1 MKLSSRKE
9 LLKESE
15 STLKEIKKSLN
26 EASDPQEN
34 DIKMVY
40 DWMDN
45 LINLVVADPT
55 EAKKQR
61 KYAMEFLNYPKIKKS
76 SPVAAKKYA
85 MNIDDAILSFGH
97 LVGDME
103 EQLDELKKLKS
114 KLPEIKKILN
124 SIEHKIDQFN
134 WENEM

>member
-1 MKLSSRKE
+1 MKLSSRKQ

-15 STLKEIKKSLN
+15 STLKSIKKSLN

-76 SPVAAKKYA
+76 SPAAAKKYVT
-85 MNIDDAILSFGH
+85 NIDDAILSFGH

-103 EQLDELKKLKS
+103 EQLEELKKLKS
-114 KLPEIKKILN
+114 KLPQIKKILN

-134 WENEM
+134 WENE

>member
-1 MKLSSRKE
+1 MKLSSRKQ

-15 STLKEIKKSLN
+15 LTLKSIKKSLN

-85 MNIDDAILSFGH
+85 INIDDAILSFGH

-103 EQLDELKKLKS
+103 EQLEELKKLKS
-114 KLPEIKKILN
+114 KLPQIKKILN

-134 WENEM
+134 WENE

>member
-1 MKLSSRKE
+1 MKLSSRKQ

-15 STLKEIKKSLN
+15 LTLKSIKKSLN
-26 EASDPQEN
+26 EAADPQEN

-85 MNIDDAILSFGH
+85 ANIDDAILSFGH

-134 WENEM
+134 WENE